1 MAVKIAFLD
10 CDGTLTRVKSSWE
23 YLHRRLDIWDNNA
36 DEYQALF
43 RSGVIDYHEFC
54 RRDALLWK
62 GLPVSRIKEMVEE
75 IPYHEGCREAVET
88 LRNMGIHTVIISTGL
103 SLLVDKVKNDL
114 GIHMALSNDLLAE
127 DGLLT
132 GGIRINV
139 DYEKKGTLVG
149 MILEE
154 MGLTRDVA
162 CAVGDG
168 EGDTDMFK
176 AVNLP
181 IGFHPAESV
190 LPHLAHASYHDSLMG
205 VVELVKQHI

>member
-23 YLHRRLDIWDNNA
+23 YLHRRLDIWDNFA

-62 GLPVSRIKEMVEE
+62 GLPVSKIMEMIEE
-75 IPYHEGCREAVET
+75 IPYHDGSREAVEV
-88 LRNMGIHTVIISTGL
+88 LKNMGIHTVIISTGL
-103 SLLVDKVKNDL
+103 SLLVDRVRDDL
-114 GIHMALSNDLLAE
+114 GIHMAISNDLLAE
-127 DGLLT
+127 DGVLT
-132 GGIRINV
+132 GDIRINV
-139 DYEKKGTLVG
+139 DYEKKGSLVAG
-149 MILEE
+149 ILKE
-154 MGLTRDVA
+154 MGFTREEA

-176 AVNLP
+176 AVALP
-181 IGFHPAESV
+181 IGFHPSESV
-190 LPHLAHASYHDSLMG
+190 LPHVAHASYHDSFMD
-205 VVELVKQHI
+205 VIELVKQHT